1 MILIDPPRS
10 RPLHKTRHPGSACT
24 GGGHHRP
31 FGIIEILFAERS
43 VVLAAA
49 DSVNAWRR
57 INAASAAIPPPPMA
71 DGGV

>member
-1 MILIDPPRS
+1 VGVSDGQKDKPIPHGR
-10 RPLHKTRHPGSACT
+10 AA